1 MTISQSV
8 STSGAVPTSPAGPR
22 SGASTPSRPA
32 QRSTSSYTALAQRVR
47 EAGLLHRRRGYYLR
61 RIVVVASAL
70 AALATSVQVV
80 GDFWWVLLLAPVL
93 ALTLTQ
99 VAFLGH
105 DAAHQQIFSSPR
117 ANAIA
122 SRCLASLIAGLSHG
136 WWLGKHNIH
145 HAAPNQVGRDTDIDS
160 KLLAFHPDALE
171 GKGRLHRWFLTHQGF
186 WLFPLLLLEG
196 FNLHVDSATAV
207 LRRRRDEPR
216 SATRA
221 VKRRYVDLL
230 MLTTRWAV
238 YAGVLLAAMS
248 PAKAGLF
255 IVAELACF
263 GVLLGGA
270 FVPNHTGMPILARG
284 KKMDFLHR
292 QVITSRNVAGGLLV
306 DFFMGGLNRQVEHHL
321 FPSMPRPNLKLVQ
334 PMVRSH
340 CEDLGVPYTEASFP
354 GAYAAVVTYL
364 NTVGMAGRR
373 NISCPL
379 AAQLRS

>member
-1 MTISQSV
+1 MTISQSLE
-8 STSGAVPTSPAGPR
+8 TSGAVPPHPAGP
-22 SGASTPSRPA
+22 SDGAARAARPA
-32 QRSTSSYTALAQRVR
+32 QRSISSYTALAQRVR
-47 EAGLLHRRRGYYLR
+47 EAGLLRRRRGYYWR
-61 RIVVVASAL
+61 RIVAVVLAL
-70 AALATSVQVV
+70 AALVTSVQVI
-80 GDFWWVLLLAPVL
+80 GDSWWVLLLAPLV
-93 ALTLTQ
+93 AMTLSQ

-105 DAAHQQIFSSPR
+105 DAAHQQVFSSPR
-117 ANAIA
+117 WNAIA

-136 WWLGKHNIH
+136 WWLGKHNVH

-160 KLLAFHPDALE
+160 KVLAFHPEALE

-196 FNLHVDSATAV
+196 FNLHVDSASAV
-207 LRRRRDEPR
+207 LRPGK
-216 SATRA
+216 
-221 VKRRYVDLL
+221 VKRRHVDVL
-230 MLTTRWAV
+230 MLAARWAV
-238 YAGVLLAAMS
+238 YAGVLLLAMS

-255 IVAELACF
+255 VVAELACF

-292 QVITSRNVAGGLLV
+292 QVLSSRNVGGSLLV

-334 PMVRSH
+334 PMVRRH
-340 CEDLGVPYTEASFP
+340 CEDMGVPYTEATFP
-354 GAYAAVVTYL
+354 GAYAAVVTHL
-364 NTVGMAGRR
+364 NTVGLAGRR
-373 NISCPL
+373 QNSCPL

>member
-1 MTISQSV
+1 MTISHPV
-8 STSGAVPTSPAGPR
+8 ETSGAAPQHPAGP
-22 SGASTPSRPA
+22 SAGAARAARPA
-32 QRSTSSYTALAQRVR
+32 QRSISSYTALAQRVR
-47 EAGLLHRRRGYYLR
+47 EAGLLGRRRGYYWR
-61 RIVVVASAL
+61 RIVAVVLAL
-70 AALATSVQVV
+70 AALVTSVQVI
-80 GDFWWVLLLAPVL
+80 GDSWWVLLLAPLV
-93 ALTLTQ
+93 AMTLSQ

-105 DAAHQQIFSSPR
+105 DAAHQQVFSSPR
-117 ANAIA
+117 WNAIA

-136 WWLGKHNIH
+136 WWLGKHNVH

-160 KLLAFHPDALE
+160 KVLAFHPEALE

-196 FNLHVDSATAV
+196 FNLHVDSASAV
-207 LRRRRDEPR
+207 LRPGK
-216 SATRA
+216 
-221 VKRRYVDLL
+221 VKRRHVDVL
-230 MLTTRWAV
+230 MLAARWAV
-238 YAGVLLAAMS
+238 YAGVLLLAMS

-255 IVAELACF
+255 VVAELACF

-292 QVITSRNVAGGLLV
+292 QVLSSRNVGGSLLV

-334 PMVRSH
+334 PMVRRH
-340 CEDLGVPYTEASFP
+340 CAEMGVPYTEATFP

-364 NTVGMAGRR
+364 NTVGLAGRR
-373 NISCPL
+373 NNSCPL